1 MKISR
6 AKSNSQSLACCWRI
20 SLVCSLL
27 TPIVAKARGAGRAAA
42 EPQSIHAVRVADC
55 IRMTK
60 LGDPEYWMGGS
71 SAGRVAQFSPDGRK
85 FVVLL
90 RKGNLEQNINEYSLL
105 LWQTEEILHSPA
117 PLTLVTMSSSSN
129 REAIR
134 DITWLGDNETV
145 VLLGEQP
152 AELRQ
157 LYSLNIRTHALNHL
171 TNHPPKPITYSIN

>member
-1 MKISR
+1 MKIDRR
-6 AKSNSQSLACCWRI
+6 AFVSSSLGFAACAATT
-20 SLVCSLL
+20 VLL
-27 TPIVAKARGAGRAAA
+27 DGHDRQGLTKPGQNGKR
-42 EPQSIHAVRVADC
+42 PLRVEDC

-117 PLTLVTMSSSSN
+117 PLTLVTMSSAPKSA
-129 REAIR
+129 AIR
-134 DITWLGDNETV
+134 D
-145 VLLGEQP
+145 
-152 AELRQ
+152 
-157 LYSLNIRTHALNHL
+157 L
-171 TNHPPKPITYSIN
+171 T